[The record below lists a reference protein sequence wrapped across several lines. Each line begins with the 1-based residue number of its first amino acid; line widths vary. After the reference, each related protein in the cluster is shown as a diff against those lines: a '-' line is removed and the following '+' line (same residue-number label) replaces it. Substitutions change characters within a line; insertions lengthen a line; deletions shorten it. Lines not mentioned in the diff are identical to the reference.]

1 VWYAARQGPSPSSV
15 CNSSKHKAESSE
27 AATYRAATLRS
38 EVTTAY
44 QAPLMNELREVRAT
58 HIESYR
64 LVDSFAATVSAGEA
78 AWLKADPAVA
88 EVIPDVTIRAAQ
100 P

>member
-1 VWYAARQGPSPSSV
+1 
-15 CNSSKHKAESSE
+15 
-27 AATYRAATLRS
+27 
-38 EVTTAY
+38 
-44 QAPLMNELREVRAT
+44 MNELREVRAT